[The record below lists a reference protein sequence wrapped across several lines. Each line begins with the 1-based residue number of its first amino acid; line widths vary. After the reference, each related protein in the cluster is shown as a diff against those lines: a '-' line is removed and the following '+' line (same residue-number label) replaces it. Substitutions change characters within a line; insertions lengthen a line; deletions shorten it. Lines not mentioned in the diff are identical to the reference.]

1 MAAVAI
7 GGSSTGGLLGYLLLP
22 PYHRGVLERPTRK
35 NYVMHPL
42 AILSCQ
48 HLTKPWSMS
57 DRTISYPTEMD
68 KRQKYH
74 LPSAVG
80 EAFVS
85 LGKVTTP

>member
-1 MAAVAI
+1 VTCARCMTRMV
-7 GGSSTGGLLGYLLLP
+7 
-22 PYHRGVLERPTRK
+22 PYSCC
-35 NYVMHPL
+35 L

-48 HLTKPWSMS
+48 YLTKPWSMS
-57 DRTISYPTEMD
+57 HRTISYPTEMD